1 MTWTVDESRVRPF
14 LTAAER
20 HDVPALLWNT
30 PQPGRA
36 FSEQED
42 TGVPGEHRPPEAK
55 RFKDFKDGKDRK
67 DGKDGK
73 EAKEMKEVKDVKDT
87 KDGKDRKDTKDT
99 KDSKDHKDSKDFKD
113 GKDSFD
119 GAMAPPGPAA
129 VVRQPHE
136 PPTGETG
143 DDGTAQRFAAPAGSV
158 ADGPEEAAA
167 ALRGSRINRLLRRRG
182 VVI

>member
-1 MTWTVDESRVRPF
+1 MTWTIDESRVRPF

-20 HDVPALLWNT
+20 HDVPALLWNA

-36 FSEQED
+36 FSGQQD
-42 TGVPGEHRPPEAK
+42 TEPADAGRPPEARK
-55 RFKDFKDGKDRK
+55 RFKDFKDGKDHK

-73 EAKEMKEVKDVKDT
+73 EVKEMKEMKDVKDT
-87 KDGKDRKDTKDT
+87 KDGKDRKDTKDN
-99 KDSKDHKDSKDFKD
+99 KDGKDFKD

-129 VVRQPHE
+129 VVRQLQE
-136 PPTGETG
+136 PSALGPAGMP
-143 DDGTAQRFAAPAGSV
+143 QRFAAAAELPG
-158 ADGPEEAAA
+158 DGPEQAAA
-167 ALRGSRINRLLRRRG
+167 ALRASRINRLLRRRG

>member
-1 MTWTVDESRVRPF
+1 MTWSIDESRVRPF

-20 HDVPALLWNT
+20 HDLPALLWNA

-36 FSEQED
+36 FSGQED
-42 TGVPGEHRPPEAK
+42 TDAPDAGRPPEAHK
-55 RFKDFKDGKDRK
+55 RFKDFKDGKDHK

-73 EAKEMKEVKDVKDT
+73 EAKEMKERKDVKDT
-87 KDGKDRKDTKDT
+87 KDGKDRKDTKDN
-99 KDSKDHKDSKDFKD
+99 KDGKDFKD

-129 VVRQPHE
+129 VVRQPQE
-136 PPTGETG
+136 PPAPGPA
-143 DDGTAQRFAAPAGSV
+143 GTAQPFAAAAELAG
-158 ADGPEEAAA
+158 DGPQEAAA
-167 ALRGSRINRLLRRRG
+167 ALRASRINRLLRRRG